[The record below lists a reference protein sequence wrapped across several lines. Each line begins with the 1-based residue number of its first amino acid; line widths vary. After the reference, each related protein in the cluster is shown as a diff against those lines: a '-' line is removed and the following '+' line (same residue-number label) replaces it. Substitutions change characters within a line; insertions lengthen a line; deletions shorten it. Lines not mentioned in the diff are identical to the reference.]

1 VEGKDEGN
9 KMSEFIHLL
18 PPLTLVSSLIG
29 IRELG
34 LNMRRCCSLVLAI
47 FLTLQTNAWAYSA
60 PIYGKQNLTATLNRI
75 AQEAGSS
82 AEVGIQI
89 KSMQS
94 GETLYSKNAYDLFAP
109 ASVMKI
115 LTAEAALLYL
125 GTNYTFTTR
134 LLTDATGIDHGIIHG
149 NVYLVHSGDPSLT
162 YTDLTDLLV
171 ALKSLNIKGIT
182 GNVYIDTTAYD
193 QANLGPGWMSHDKQ
207 YCYAAPISASIINH
221 NCLSFKIAPSK
232 VGGGRASVI
241 ANPHYY
247 YSGIANSVT
256 TNSSGRSHSRYCAV
270 SLNTTANNGIAISG
284 CMPKGKY
291 VWGASTVI
299 ADIMG
304 YNKSLLGWLFRRY
317 GIQVSGDITAGAAH
331 PGLATIAVHH
341 SKPLYLLVK
350 EMLKKSDNI
359 IAGSLFKK
367 MGELYSK
374 QPGSWQ
380 NGSVAVKD
388 VLSQRADVDSSQITI
403 LDGSGLSPDNRIKPA
418 QMMQVLSF
426 AFHNSSTN
434 YQFISAL
441 PIAGVDGTLK
451 HRLYNVARRV
461 RAKTGTIKGVVSL
474 AGYAVNK
481 EKEAIAFVIIVNG
494 HHGSIWKYRKME
506 DEIVTAL
513 ANYKS

>member
-1 VEGKDEGN
+1 
-9 KMSEFIHLL
+9 
-18 PPLTLVSSLIG
+18 
-29 IRELG
+29 
-34 LNMRRCCSLVLAI
+34 MRRCCNVILAI
-47 FLTLQTNAWAYSA
+47 FSMVSVLQTNAWAHFA
-60 PIYGKQNLTATLNRI
+60 PIYGKQNLIATLNRI
-75 AQEAGSS
+75 TAGSDRN
-82 AEVGIQI
+82 ADVGIQI
-89 KSMQS
+89 KAMHS
-94 GETLYSKNAYDLFAP
+94 GDLLYSKNAHDLFVP
-109 ASVMKI
+109 ASIMKI

-125 GTNYTFTTR
+125 GPNYTFPTR
-134 LLTDATGIDHGIIHG
+134 LLTDATSINRGIIHG

-171 ALKSLNIKGIT
+171 ALKSQNIQGIT

-207 YCYAAPISASIINH
+207 YCYAAPINASIINH
-221 NCLSFKIAPSK
+221 NCLSFKIAPSRI
-232 VGGGRASVI
+232 GGQRANII

-247 YSGIANSVT
+247 YSGIANSVM
-256 TNSSGRSHSRYCAV
+256 TNRSGRARSRFC
-270 SLNTTANNGIAISG
+270 SMQLNTTINNGIAISG
-284 CMPKGKY
+284 CIPKGHY

-299 ADIMG
+299 ADIIG
-304 YNKSLLGWLFRRY
+304 YNKSLLHWLFRRY
-317 GIQVSGDITAGAAH
+317 GIQVSGDITAGSA
-331 PGLATIAVHH
+331 PSGLSTIAVHQ

-367 MGELYSK
+367 MGELYSN

-380 NGSVAVKD
+380 NGSIAVKG
-388 VLSQRADVDSSQITI
+388 VLAQKAEVDSYQMTI
-403 LDGSGLSPDNRIKPA
+403 LDGSGLSPDNRIKPS
-418 QMMQVLSF
+418 QMMQVLNF
-426 AFHNSSTN
+426 AFHNQPTN

-441 PIAGVDGTLK
+441 PIAGIDGTLK

-481 EKEAIAFVIIVNG
+481 DKEVIAFVIIVNG
-494 HHGSIWKYRKME
+494 HHGNIWKYRKME

-513 ANYKS
+513 ANYRS

>member
-1 VEGKDEGN
+1 MK
-9 KMSEFIHLL
+9 
-18 PPLTLVSSLIG
+18 
-29 IRELG
+29 
-34 LNMRRCCSLVLAI
+34 RCYCLVLAI
-47 FLTLQTNAWAYSA
+47 LAVLQTTAWAHSA
-60 PIYGKQNLTATLNRI
+60 PIYDKQNLIAALNRI
-75 AQEAGSS
+75 TQQTGKNAD
-82 AEVGIQI
+82 VGIQI

-94 GETLYSKNAYDLFAP
+94 GDLLYSKNAHDLFVP
-109 ASVMKI
+109 ASIMKI

-125 GTNYTFTTR
+125 GPNYTFTTR
-134 LLTDATGIDHGIIHG
+134 LLTNATEIDHGVIHG

-171 ALKSLNIKGIT
+171 ALKSINIQEIT
-182 GNVYIDTTAYD
+182 GNVYIDMSAYD

-207 YCYAAPISASIINH
+207 YCYAAPVSASIINH

-232 VGGGRASVI
+232 VGGGRANI
-241 ANPHYY
+241 IENPHYY
-247 YSGIANSVT
+247 YSGIANSVM
-256 TNSSGRSHSRYCAV
+256 TNRKGRFHSRFC
-270 SLNTTANNGIAISG
+270 SMQLNTTANSAIAVSG
-284 CMPKGKY
+284 CIPQGHY

-299 ADIMG
+299 ADILG
-304 YNKSLLGWLFRRY
+304 YNKSLLRWLFRRY
-317 GIQVSGDITAGAAH
+317 DIKINGDITAGTAQH
-331 PGLATIAVHH
+331 GLSVIAIHQ

-380 NGSVAVKD
+380 NGSVAVKG
-388 VLSQRADVDSSQITI
+388 VLSEKADVDPYQITI

-418 QMMQVLSF
+418 QMMQVLNF
-426 AFHNSSTN
+426 AFHHSPTN

-441 PIAGVDGTLK
+441 PIAGIDGTLK

-474 AGYAVNK
+474 AGYAINKNK
-481 EKEAIAFVIIVNG
+481 EPIAFVIIVNG
-494 HHGSIWKYRKME
+494 HHGNIWKYRKME
-506 DEIVTAL
+506 DAIVTAL
-513 ANYKS
+513 VNYKS

>member
-1 VEGKDEGN
+1 MRRYGYAAWAI
-9 KMSEFIHLL
+9 F
-18 PPLTLVSSLIG
+18 SLI
-29 IRELG
+29 
-34 LNMRRCCSLVLAI
+34 NAM
-47 FLTLQTNAWAYSA
+47 QTNAWAYSA
-60 PIYGKQNLTATLNRI
+60 PIYGKQSLTTTLNRI
-75 AQEAGSS
+75 TQETNNNADI
-82 AEVGIQI
+82 GIQV

-94 GETLYSKNAYDLFAP
+94 GEFLYSKNAHDLFVP
-109 ASVMKI
+109 ASIMKI

-125 GTNYTFTTR
+125 GTNYTFSTR
-134 LLTDATGIDHGIIHG
+134 LLTNATGVSRGVVHG

-162 YTDLTDLLV
+162 YSDLTDLLI
-171 ALKSLNIKGIT
+171 ALKAQNIREIT
-182 GNVYIDTTAYD
+182 GNVYIDNTAYD
-193 QANLGPGWMSHDKQ
+193 QANLGPGWISKDRE
-207 YCYAAPISASIINH
+207 YCYAAPINASIINH

-232 VGGGRASVI
+232 IGGQRASII
-241 ANPHYY
+241 ADPHYY
-247 YSGIANSVT
+247 ISGIENTVM
-256 TNSSGRSHSRYCAV
+256 TNKSGRSRARYCSVQLSKTASGVAV
-270 SLNTTANNGIAISG
+270 TG
-284 CMPKGKY
+284 CIPKGHY

-299 ADIMG
+299 ADIIG
-304 YNKSLLGWLFRRY
+304 YNKSLLNWLFRRY
-317 GIQVSGDITAGAAH
+317 GIQVHGNITAGSAPA
-331 PGLATIAVHH
+331 GLFIIAEHQ

-367 MGELYSK
+367 MGEIYSK

-380 NGSVAVKD
+380 NGSVAVKG
-388 VLSQRADVDSSQITI
+388 VLANKADMDPSQITL

-418 QMMQVLSF
+418 QMMQVLDF
-426 AFHNSSTN
+426 AFHNQSTN

-481 EKEAIAFVIIVNG
+481 DKEALAFVIIVNG
-494 HHGSIWKYRKME
+494 RHGNIWKYRKME

-513 ANYKS
+513 TNYRS